1 MSETKNIKKM
11 KAVRLHTIGDLR
23 CDEMEVPVPKGEE
36 LLIRVGACGVCGS
49 DYPRTYEHGTSSG
62 IYPLTI
68 GHEFAGEV
76 VAVGSEENEALIG
89 TKAAIYPLIPCRKCD
104 PCVTGNY
111 AMCEH
116 YDYLGSRRDGGFAEY
131 CLLPSK
137 WQLIVAKN
145 ASMEELAMTEPACV
159 AQHAVRRADVGIK
172 MRKNVPVSKKVA
184 RILITIVIILVT
196 LVMIVPFVWMISA
209 SFKTEADVMK
219 IPIEWIPKYFYPDN
233 YKRVLSI
240 GTTSSTNYHFGL
252 AYFNSIKVAVI
263 STVVAITSATL
274 AGYAF
279 AKLKFKGSNVLFII
293 YLAQMMVP
301 SQLTL
306 IPRFIMFMQ
315 LGWMNTH
322 LSLIVPKIIAVSS
335 TFMLRQSFLSTPDEL
350 REAARIDG
358 AGEYR
363 AFAQVMLPLVKPT
376 IAATATVQFL
386 DAWNSYLDPLVFISN
401 WKKWTIPLA
410 LNQFVGTEVTQYNLT
425 MAACCM
431 AVVPVFIVFLFGQKF
446 FLKGLSVGAVKG

>member
-1 MSETKNIKKM
+1 M
-11 KAVRLHTIGDLR
+11 
-23 CDEMEVPVPKGEE
+23 
-36 LLIRVGACGVCGS
+36 
-49 DYPRTYEHGTSSG
+49 
-62 IYPLTI
+62 
-68 GHEFAGEV
+68 
-76 VAVGSEENEALIG
+76 
-89 TKAAIYPLIPCRKCD
+89 
-104 PCVTGNY
+104 
-111 AMCEH
+111 
-116 YDYLGSRRDGGFAEY
+116 
-131 CLLPSK
+131 
-137 WQLIVAKN
+137 N
-145 ASMEELAMTEPACV
+145 ASLKT
-159 AQHAVRRADVGIK
+159 
-172 MRKNVPVSKKVA
+172 RKNVVTFFTYLVL
-184 RILITIVIILVT
+184 ILGSIS
-196 LVMIVPFVWMISA
+196 MIFPFVWMVLT
-209 SFKTEADVMK
+209 SFKTQAESMA
-219 IPIEWIPKYFYPDN
+219 IPPQILPSHWNLDSFVKALQSLPFTNLYVNTGLLILF
-233 YKRVLSI
+233 RVI
-240 GTTSSTNYHFGL
+240 FAVVFSSM
-252 AYFNSIKVAVI
+252 
-263 STVVAITSATL
+263 

-306 IPRFIMFMQ
+306 IPRFVIFSQ

-322 LSLIVPKIIAVSS
+322 MSLIVPKIIAVSS
-335 TFMLRQSFLSTPDEL
+335 TFMLRQSFLGTPDEL

>member
-1 MSETKNIKKM
+1 
-11 KAVRLHTIGDLR
+11 
-23 CDEMEVPVPKGEE
+23 
-36 LLIRVGACGVCGS
+36 
-49 DYPRTYEHGTSSG
+49 
-62 IYPLTI
+62 
-68 GHEFAGEV
+68 
-76 VAVGSEENEALIG
+76 
-89 TKAAIYPLIPCRKCD
+89 
-104 PCVTGNY
+104 
-111 AMCEH
+111 
-116 YDYLGSRRDGGFAEY
+116 
-131 CLLPSK
+131 
-137 WQLIVAKN
+137 
-145 ASMEELAMTEPACV
+145 
-159 AQHAVRRADVGIK
+159 

-363 AFAQVMLPLVKPT
+363 AQVMLPLVKPT

>member
-1 MSETKNIKKM
+1 MKK
-11 KAVRLHTIGDLR
+11 A
-23 CDEMEVPVPKGEE
+23 
-36 LLIRVGACGVCGS
+36 
-49 DYPRTYEHGTSSG
+49 
-62 IYPLTI
+62 
-68 GHEFAGEV
+68 
-76 VAVGSEENEALIG
+76 
-89 TKAAIYPLIPCRKCD
+89 
-104 PCVTGNY
+104 
-111 AMCEH
+111 
-116 YDYLGSRRDGGFAEY
+116 
-131 CLLPSK
+131 
-137 WQLIVAKN
+137 
-145 ASMEELAMTEPACV
+145 
-159 AQHAVRRADVGIK
+159 
-172 MRKNVPVSKKVA
+172 PVSKKVTTA
-184 RILITIVIILVT
+184 LITILIVAVT
-196 LVMIVPFVWMISA
+196 LVMVIPFVWMLSA

-219 IPIEWIPKYFYPDN
+219 IPIEWIPKYFYIDN
-233 YKRVLSI
+233 YKKVLSI
-240 GTTSSTNYHFGL
+240 GTTSSTNYHFPL

-306 IPRFIMFMQ
+306 IPRFVIFSQ
-315 LGWMNTH
+315 LGWMNT
-322 LSLIVPKIIAVSS
+322 
-335 TFMLRQSFLSTPDEL
+335 FLGTPDEL

-363 AFAQVMLPLVKPT
+363 AFAQVMLPLVKPA

-410 LNQFVGTEVTQYNLT
+410 LNQFVGSEVTQYNLT
-425 MAACCM
+425 MAACCL
-431 AVVPVFIVFLFGQKF
+431 AVVPVFIVFLCGQRF

>member
-1 MSETKNIKKM
+1 
-11 KAVRLHTIGDLR
+11 
-23 CDEMEVPVPKGEE
+23 
-36 LLIRVGACGVCGS
+36 
-49 DYPRTYEHGTSSG
+49 
-62 IYPLTI
+62 
-68 GHEFAGEV
+68 
-76 VAVGSEENEALIG
+76 
-89 TKAAIYPLIPCRKCD
+89 
-104 PCVTGNY
+104 
-111 AMCEH
+111 
-116 YDYLGSRRDGGFAEY
+116 
-131 CLLPSK
+131 
-137 WQLIVAKN
+137 
-145 ASMEELAMTEPACV
+145 
-159 AQHAVRRADVGIK
+159 

-184 RILITIVIILVT
+184 RVLITIVIILVT

-293 YLAQMMVP
+293 YLMMVP

>member
-1 MSETKNIKKM
+1 
-11 KAVRLHTIGDLR
+11 
-23 CDEMEVPVPKGEE
+23 
-36 LLIRVGACGVCGS
+36 
-49 DYPRTYEHGTSSG
+49 
-62 IYPLTI
+62 
-68 GHEFAGEV
+68 
-76 VAVGSEENEALIG
+76 
-89 TKAAIYPLIPCRKCD
+89 
-104 PCVTGNY
+104 
-111 AMCEH
+111 
-116 YDYLGSRRDGGFAEY
+116 
-131 CLLPSK
+131 
-137 WQLIVAKN
+137 
-145 ASMEELAMTEPACV
+145 
-159 AQHAVRRADVGIK
+159 

-425 MAACCM
+425 MA
-431 AVVPVFIVFLFGQKF
+431 VVPVFIVFLFGQKF

>member
-1 MSETKNIKKM
+1 
-11 KAVRLHTIGDLR
+11 
-23 CDEMEVPVPKGEE
+23 
-36 LLIRVGACGVCGS
+36 
-49 DYPRTYEHGTSSG
+49 
-62 IYPLTI
+62 
-68 GHEFAGEV
+68 
-76 VAVGSEENEALIG
+76 
-89 TKAAIYPLIPCRKCD
+89 
-104 PCVTGNY
+104 
-111 AMCEH
+111 
-116 YDYLGSRRDGGFAEY
+116 
-131 CLLPSK
+131 
-137 WQLIVAKN
+137 
-145 ASMEELAMTEPACV
+145 
-159 AQHAVRRADVGIK
+159 

-184 RILITIVIILVT
+184 RVLITIVIILVT

-209 SFKTEADVMK
+209 SDVMK

-279 AKLKFKGSNVLFII
+279 AKLKFKGSNVLFIV

-431 AVVPVFIVFLFGQKF
+431 VVVPVFIVFLFGQKF

>member
-1 MSETKNIKKM
+1 
-11 KAVRLHTIGDLR
+11 
-23 CDEMEVPVPKGEE
+23 
-36 LLIRVGACGVCGS
+36 
-49 DYPRTYEHGTSSG
+49 
-62 IYPLTI
+62 
-68 GHEFAGEV
+68 
-76 VAVGSEENEALIG
+76 
-89 TKAAIYPLIPCRKCD
+89 
-104 PCVTGNY
+104 
-111 AMCEH
+111 
-116 YDYLGSRRDGGFAEY
+116 
-131 CLLPSK
+131 
-137 WQLIVAKN
+137 
-145 ASMEELAMTEPACV
+145 
-159 AQHAVRRADVGIK
+159 

-184 RILITIVIILVT
+184 RVLITIVIILVT

-376 IAATATVQFL
+376 IVQFL

>member
-1 MSETKNIKKM
+1 
-11 KAVRLHTIGDLR
+11 
-23 CDEMEVPVPKGEE
+23 
-36 LLIRVGACGVCGS
+36 
-49 DYPRTYEHGTSSG
+49 
-62 IYPLTI
+62 
-68 GHEFAGEV
+68 
-76 VAVGSEENEALIG
+76 
-89 TKAAIYPLIPCRKCD
+89 
-104 PCVTGNY
+104 
-111 AMCEH
+111 
-116 YDYLGSRRDGGFAEY
+116 
-131 CLLPSK
+131 
-137 WQLIVAKN
+137 
-145 ASMEELAMTEPACV
+145 
-159 AQHAVRRADVGIK
+159 

-184 RILITIVIILVT
+184 RVLITIVIILVT

-274 AGYAF
+274 AF

>member
-1 MSETKNIKKM
+1 
-11 KAVRLHTIGDLR
+11 
-23 CDEMEVPVPKGEE
+23 
-36 LLIRVGACGVCGS
+36 
-49 DYPRTYEHGTSSG
+49 
-62 IYPLTI
+62 
-68 GHEFAGEV
+68 
-76 VAVGSEENEALIG
+76 
-89 TKAAIYPLIPCRKCD
+89 
-104 PCVTGNY
+104 
-111 AMCEH
+111 
-116 YDYLGSRRDGGFAEY
+116 
-131 CLLPSK
+131 
-137 WQLIVAKN
+137 
-145 ASMEELAMTEPACV
+145 
-159 AQHAVRRADVGIK
+159 

-184 RILITIVIILVT
+184 RVLITIVIILVT

-279 AKLKFKGSNVLFII
+279 AKLKFKGSNVLFIV

-446 FLKGLSVGAVKG
+446 FLKGLSVGAAKGS

>member
-1 MSETKNIKKM
+1 
-11 KAVRLHTIGDLR
+11 
-23 CDEMEVPVPKGEE
+23 
-36 LLIRVGACGVCGS
+36 
-49 DYPRTYEHGTSSG
+49 
-62 IYPLTI
+62 
-68 GHEFAGEV
+68 
-76 VAVGSEENEALIG
+76 
-89 TKAAIYPLIPCRKCD
+89 
-104 PCVTGNY
+104 
-111 AMCEH
+111 
-116 YDYLGSRRDGGFAEY
+116 
-131 CLLPSK
+131 
-137 WQLIVAKN
+137 
-145 ASMEELAMTEPACV
+145 
-159 AQHAVRRADVGIK
+159 

-184 RILITIVIILVT
+184 RVLITIVIILVT

-209 SFKTEADVMK
+209 SFKTEAVVNRN
-219 IPIEWIPKYFYPDN
+219 PIELIQRYFYPDN
-233 YKRVLSI
+233 YKRVLSL

-279 AKLKFKGSNVLFII
+279 AKLKFKGSNVLFIV

>member
-1 MSETKNIKKM
+1 
-11 KAVRLHTIGDLR
+11 
-23 CDEMEVPVPKGEE
+23 
-36 LLIRVGACGVCGS
+36 
-49 DYPRTYEHGTSSG
+49 
-62 IYPLTI
+62 
-68 GHEFAGEV
+68 
-76 VAVGSEENEALIG
+76 
-89 TKAAIYPLIPCRKCD
+89 
-104 PCVTGNY
+104 
-111 AMCEH
+111 
-116 YDYLGSRRDGGFAEY
+116 
-131 CLLPSK
+131 
-137 WQLIVAKN
+137 
-145 ASMEELAMTEPACV
+145 
-159 AQHAVRRADVGIK
+159 

-184 RILITIVIILVT
+184 RVLITIVIILVT

-240 GTTSSTNYHFGL
+240 GTTTTNYHFGL

-279 AKLKFKGSNVLFII
+279 AKLKFKGSNVLFIV

>member
-1 MSETKNIKKM
+1 
-11 KAVRLHTIGDLR
+11 
-23 CDEMEVPVPKGEE
+23 
-36 LLIRVGACGVCGS
+36 
-49 DYPRTYEHGTSSG
+49 
-62 IYPLTI
+62 
-68 GHEFAGEV
+68 
-76 VAVGSEENEALIG
+76 
-89 TKAAIYPLIPCRKCD
+89 
-104 PCVTGNY
+104 
-111 AMCEH
+111 
-116 YDYLGSRRDGGFAEY
+116 
-131 CLLPSK
+131 
-137 WQLIVAKN
+137 
-145 ASMEELAMTEPACV
+145 
-159 AQHAVRRADVGIK
+159 

-184 RILITIVIILVT
+184 RTLITIVIILVT

-315 LGWMNTH
+315 